1 MMQRNT
7 SVTLGDHYS
16 KFVDDKIKTGRF
28 QSTSEAVR
36 AGLNLLEEQETKLD
50 ILRNTLAAGEAQL
63 DLGLGVDGESF
74 MQALIG

>member
-1 MMQRNT
+1 MQRNT

-28 QSTSEAVR
+28 QSTSEAIR

-50 ILRNTLAAGEAQL
+50 ILRNTLAAGESQL
-63 DLGLGVDGESF
+63 NQGLGVDGQSF
-74 MQALIG
+74 MEELIG